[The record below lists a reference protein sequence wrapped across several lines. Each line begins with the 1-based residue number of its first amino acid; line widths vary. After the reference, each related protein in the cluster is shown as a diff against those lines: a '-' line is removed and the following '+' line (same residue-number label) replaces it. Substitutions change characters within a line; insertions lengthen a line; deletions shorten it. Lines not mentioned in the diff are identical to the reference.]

1 MDRFNVV
8 ANTVRV
14 RLVGLADWLHG
25 CSHRGTTFPITL
37 RISVSVDGQQS
48 TQAET
53 YVVCLECG
61 RHFAYDWTTM
71 RITKQRAAWV
81 RRRPRLSRRSVKNHV
96 SRTAIESIRLIREYG
111 RMVAMEM
118 PHDRNF

>member
-14 RLVGLADWLHG
+14 RLVGLADWLYG
-25 CSHRGTTFPITL
+25 CSHRRMAFPITL
-37 RISVSVDGQQS
+37 RTSAGVDGKQI
-48 TQAET
+48 TQADT

-71 RITKQRAAWV
+71 RITRRRAAWV
-81 RRRPRLSRRSVKNHV
+81 RRWPGLGRIPVKNDV
-96 SRTAIESIRLIREYG
+96 FRTAIESIRLIRG
-111 RMVAMEM
+111 IRA
-118 PHDRNF
+118 HGCNGNAS

>member
-14 RLVGLADWLHG
+14 RLAGLADLLYG
-25 CSHRGTTFPITL
+25 CSHRRMTFPITL
-37 RISVSVDGQQS
+37 RTSASVDGKQI
-48 TQAET
+48 TQADT

-61 RHFAYDWTTM
+61 RQFAYDWTTM
-71 RITKQRAAWV
+71 RITRHRAAWV
-81 RRRPRLSRRSVKNHV
+81 RRWPGLGRISVKNDV

-111 RMVAMEM
+111 RMAAMEL